1 MAKTRCII
9 LTNGDAARIQEYLS
23 LDMNKKHV
31 QKKREYD
38 FPFRTIPGRVFRTF
52 DLLRRTVGSVLCRSN
67 SV

>member
-31 QKKREYD
+31 QK
-38 FPFRTIPGRVFRTF
+38 TGV
-52 DLLRRTVGSVLCRSN
+52 
-67 SV
+67 